1 VAKQETITVECPN
14 CGEECRVKPAPA
26 IKHDDEK
33 TLKKLFEG
41 TLNKFTCKACGIP
54 FALTRPLVYKDWE
67 SVFIAY
73 YVDLP
78 DNADLQTFE
87 QEIDVMA
94 TDVFQAENLPRPT
107 VRLTVT
113 LPDFIEKIILHRMGL
128 DDRLI
133 EFAKHQL
140 FKNLGEDKL
149 NPSEHRLLIDF
160 SNKDEDK
167 LAFII
172 YDRETNQPISALH
185 VPKAEF
191 DSLVKE
197 FTENEQLLAEL
208 DTLFPSCY
216 VSVERLFG

>member
-1 VAKQETITVECPN
+1 
-14 CGEECRVKPAPA
+14 
-26 IKHDDEK
+26 
-33 TLKKLFEG
+33 
-41 TLNKFTCKACGIP
+41 
-54 FALTRPLVYKDWE
+54 
-67 SVFIAY
+67 
-73 YVDLP
+73 
-78 DNADLQTFE
+78 
-87 QEIDVMA
+87 
-94 TDVFQAENLPRPT
+94 
-107 VRLTVT
+107 
-113 LPDFIEKIILHRMGL
+113 
-128 DDRLI
+128 
-133 EFAKHQL
+133 L